1 MKGRENSLKITIA
14 FHFIEINTCE
24 KPGRGADAE
33 IREMIEAEK
42 AQHWRQAISSRQ
54 KDNIKQSCL
63 QLRIPFMRRAI
74 HANVPLP

>member
-1 MKGRENSLKITIA
+1 MKGQENLLKITIA
-14 FHFIEINTCE
+14 FLFIEINTCE

-33 IREMIEAEK
+33 IREMIEVEK
-42 AQHWRQAISSRQ
+42 ARRWRQAISSRQ

-74 HANVPLP
+74 CANVLLP